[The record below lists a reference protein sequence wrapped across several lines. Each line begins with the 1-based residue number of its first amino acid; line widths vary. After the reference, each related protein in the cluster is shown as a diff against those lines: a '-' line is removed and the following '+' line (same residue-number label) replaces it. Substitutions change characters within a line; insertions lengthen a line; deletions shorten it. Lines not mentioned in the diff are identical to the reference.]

1 LLNLREGSKVEV
13 SVSNG
18 KIIINYKKINVEF
31 SLHRD

>member
-18 KIIINYKKINVEF
+18 KIIINYKKIDNI
-31 SLHRD
+31 